1 VSRDSIGWY
10 LTQIG
15 RYPLLTPSQE
25 ISLAKQVQAG
35 KEPAAARARRKLFL
49 CNLRFVVNVAK
60 RYARG
65 VKSLQ
70 LEDLIQHGNLGLHKA
85 VDRFDPERGYKFSTY
100 SRHWIVQA
108 ILSGISEEEHAIR
121 LPRDKRADV
130 YRVRRAAGKLIQQL
144 GRTPT
149 MEEVAKVAEVPVTTC
164 ELAAGI
170 SNHPTSL
177 DVELPG
183 SGTLMDLIES
193 PGGTDDD
200 EEDREW
206 PVRLVPT
213 LPERERMV
221 VERYYGLMGY
231 PQTPMTQIA
240 ADMGVSR
247 TMISLIRDRA
257 LNRLRMNYA
266 RMLSA

>member
-1 VSRDSIGWY
+1 MSSDSIGWY

-25 ISLAKQVQAG
+25 ISLAKQVRAG
-35 KEPAAARARRKLFL
+35 KEPAASRARRKLFL

-100 SRHWIVQA
+100 SRHWIVQS
-108 ILSGISEEEHAIR
+108 ILSGISEEDHAIR
-121 LPRDKRADV
+121 LPRDKRSDV
-130 YRVRRAAGKLIQQL
+130 HRVRKVAGQLIQQL
-144 GRTPT
+144 GRSPT
-149 MEEVAKVAEVPVTTC
+149 MEEIARAADVPVTTC

-170 SNHPTSL
+170 SNHPASL

-183 SGTLMDLIES
+183 SGTIMDLIES
-193 PGGTDDD
+193 PNDADDD
-200 EEDREW
+200 EDREW

-213 LPERERMV
+213 LPERERIV

-231 PQTPMTQIA
+231 SQTPMTQIA
-240 ADMGVSR
+240 ADLGVSR
-247 TMISLIRDRA
+247 TMVGMIRDRA
-257 LNRLRMNYA
+257 LNRLRLNYA